1 MKLKTTLYNIK
12 KLNSLAFFFFKKKPP
27 AKFNLFISNKSPK
40 RIHGENPLRSGQGSG
55 PFHPRKEKELS
66 PSPAAGEGKARAA
79 SAAMA
84 TPAILRHLLRS
95 SRSTLLSSRSFHSG
109 SPSPLSPSSS
119 HHYSPCCYLVFESWS
134 LFFVCC
140 VYEVLFI
147 GFGCVLC

>member
-1 MKLKTTLYNIK
+1 MP
-12 KLNSLAFFFFKKKPP
+12 FFFKKKPP

-109 SPSPLSPSSS
+109 PPLLSPLLFLTTTL
-119 HHYSPCCYLVFESWS
+119 LVAIWFSQRWS

-140 VYEVLFI
+140 VYEVVFI
-147 GFGCVLC
+147 GFGCVLCWFLCSFDVFGL